1 MSEKEK
7 KKATYAAAAGV
18 QWKVVENR
26 RRTPR
31 GPSAKVWRPELRSFE
46 LPRDL
51 ARPSQLGRAS
61 TSEDIAK
68 RNTIVQALS
77 TRRSTALEHTP
88 ECRTSSSPRVGSTGA
103 RLDPPAMPTS

>member
-1 MSEKEK
+1 MREREKREV
-7 KKATYAAAAGV
+7 TYAAAAGG

-26 RRTPR
+26 RRTTR
-31 GPSAKVWRPELRSFE
+31 GPSAKVWRPEQRCFE

-68 RNTIVQALS
+68 RNASVQAAINKTLH
-77 TRRSTALEHTP
+77 RIGAHA
-88 ECRTSSSPRVGSTGA
+88 RV
-103 RLDPPAMPTS
+103 